1 MRNSAEPALQSH
13 AVGGVDRKWQDP
25 EAIVFDTMSQSS
37 FLRRVLLEG
46 RASLMLAVPL
56 IAGQVSQML
65 VGLADTV
72 MIGRLGVV
80 PLAAATFANTV
91 LHLPL
96 MFGIGITMAVSIRV
110 SQARGANQPSE
121 ARGALRH
128 GLLLGLLVGLLSVGL
143 AYGLIPFL
151 GVFGQEPAVTHA
163 AGDYFV
169 IVAFSMIPAIGS
181 MAVKNHADAMN
192 HPWPAFWILLG
203 GVVLNILMNWVLIW
217 GHWGT
222 PALGLEGAG
231 LATLLAR
238 TATLGGLIWWTRRSS
253 HLSGWV
259 PLRWWRRPDWLAVRS
274 LVKVGLPAS
283 LQLLAEIGAF
293 VAATI
298 LIGTMS
304 KEALASHQVA
314 ISCAATV
321 FMFPLGL
328 SMALTVR
335 MGAAYGAGDGE
346 RLRPMVVSGW
356 FLGLGFT
363 SITATC
369 FLLFNGAMAGWF
381 LTDPATREMAAML
394 LTVSAAFQCSD
405 ALQILS
411 GGALRGLNDVSV
423 PAWIAVFAYWVI
435 SLPLGWWFAF
445 PLHGGVAGIW
455 WGITI
460 GLTFTAVVLGG
471 RLWVKTTP
479 QIEIPEGSGSSR

>member
-1 MRNSAEPALQSH
+1 
-13 AVGGVDRKWQDP
+13 
-25 EAIVFDTMSQSS
+25 MSQSS

-222 PALGLEGAG
+222 PALGLEGRDWPRCLRGRPPWGADLVDPAIFPSQRLGAPEMVATSRLVGGAFAG
-231 LATLLAR
+231 E
-238 TATLGGLIWWTRRSS
+238 
-253 HLSGWV
+253 SGT
-259 PLRWWRRPDWLAVRS
+259 
-274 LVKVGLPAS
+274 PAS

-321 FMFPLGL
+321 FMFP
-328 SMALTVR
+328 S
-335 MGAAYGAGDGE
+335 
-346 RLRPMVVSGW
+346 VSRW
-356 FLGLGFT
+356 
-363 SITATC
+363 
-369 FLLFNGAMAGWF
+369 
-381 LTDPATREMAAML
+381 R
-394 LTVSAAFQCSD
+394 
-405 ALQILS
+405 
-411 GGALRGLNDVSV
+411 
-423 PAWIAVFAYWVI
+423 
-435 SLPLGWWFAF
+435 
-445 PLHGGVAGIW
+445 
-455 WGITI
+455 
-460 GLTFTAVVLGG
+460 
-471 RLWVKTTP
+471 
-479 QIEIPEGSGSSR
+479 